1 MSHPHE
7 KPDAG
12 TTGGASARAN
22 DRLPTDERPADDVGL
37 LEQLAEFSRGAGEF
51 GSALEYYEQIL
62 KIALKARESGELVQ
76 HVWVQMASCRIQ
88 TGDFQ
93 GALALLDRALATP
106 GEARSVALGR
116 IHNERA
122 WALTNLGRYTEAEK
136 AFRDARDT
144 VLDREKAA
152 VLARAQNGLG
162 TVAMRNGDW
171 ETASRAF
178 QSALSGFRTIED
190 RDGVMRV
197 LNNLGL
203 MEKNRGN
210 YEQAMVHT
218 RHSLRVAEELGDS
231 YSAAISLGNLGVVE
245 FKAGDWC
252 SAYESWSRALRMAE
266 AIGDKAGTVVASLGL
281 GNYHLHR
288 RELDDAAAFYERAEV
303 LSREL
308 SEMRSLALTHEF
320 RGDLALVRESYE
332 DARQCY
338 LTALELGEKIAPRGD
353 VVLEALRRLAN
364 LESQLGQVAAARS
377 YLSRAIV
384 VASGMHDDYELG
396 LLLRVRARI
405 ESSDGDVASA
415 RDSYLESV
423 RLLES
428 GGTVF
433 DLAVSRAEFAAFC
446 LENIVDLEEAARHL
460 ELARETFERVGAEYE
475 AGHAYLLAA
484 KLEMVC
490 DHPTGE
496 ARHHLQSAMALL
508 ERVGSE
514 EDQAALASMHRDI
527 DRLLEETAA
536 SERNDLA
543 ALNETVSRIQR
554 ESDPRAKVRLIER
567 ALEER
572 MNADRVCLMLT
583 QGDSIVV
590 SPDSGVNRAEADRAA
605 EIVDALRGDH
615 ALEAKPIVSTSP
627 MRDPRFASDADLVH
641 GLGSVAFMP
650 LFSEDEVVGGLY
662 VDVCQEAGYFRQP
675 ELDFLVAFA
684 PAAGLAVQEMR
695 LDAVRDE
702 NRELRRRLA
711 RRSGFEGIITQSRR
725 MLEILDLIER
735 LGDSQATVLLQGE
748 TGTGKELLAHALQ
761 RSSGRASGSFVVVN
775 CAALSQDVLE
785 SELFGHVK
793 GAFTDAKAD
802 KIGLFEKADGGTIF
816 LDEIDKTPVA
826 FQERLLRVCDQGEVK
841 PVGSAHVRHVNV
853 RIICATNRSLL
864 DLVEEGRFLKDLYY
878 RLRVIQIE
886 IPPLRERKEDIPL
899 LVDYFLEHFNQT
911 MGRSVRGFS
920 HEAMNALVSHSW
932 PGNVRDLRHE
942 VERAVAMASGETM
955 IRREDLA
962 THVSAN
968 ETSSMPVELAADQS
982 LSDLVETIEKEL
994 VERALRET
1002 GGNRSHAARSLG
1014 ISRRGLLNKIAR
1026 YEIEL

>member
-1 MSHPHE
+1 ME
-7 KPDAG
+7 
-12 TTGGASARAN
+12 
-22 DRLPTDERPADDVGL
+22 V
-37 LEQLAEFSRGAGEF
+37 
-51 GSALEYYEQIL
+51 I
-62 KIALKARESGELVQ
+62 
-76 HVWVQMASCRIQ
+76 
-88 TGDFQ
+88 
-93 GALALLDRALATP
+93 
-106 GEARSVALGR
+106 ARS
-116 IHNERA
+116 
-122 WALTNLGRYTEAEK
+122 
-136 AFRDARDT
+136 
-144 VLDREKAA
+144 
-152 VLARAQNGLG
+152 QNGLG
-162 TVAMRNGDW
+162 TVAMRRGEW
-171 ETASRAF
+171 ETAERAF
-178 QSALSGFRTIED
+178 QSSLAAARTIED
-190 RDGVMRV
+190 RRGVTRC

-203 MEKNRGN
+203 MEKNRGDHQRART
-210 YEQAMVHT
+210 YMQE
-218 RHSLRVAEELGDS
+218 SLREAEELGDTYLIGS
-231 YSAAISLGNLGVVE
+231 FLVNLGVLE
-245 FKAGDWC
+245 FKTGSWGA
-252 SAYESWSRALRMAE
+252 AFASWSRAQRLCESIGNKTGTMNATLGMGNYYLCLRDLESAE
-266 AIGDKAGTVVASLGL
+266 AAY
-281 GNYHLHR
+281 N
-288 RELDDAAAFYERAEV
+288 RAES
-303 LSREL
+303 LSLEL
-308 SEMRSLALTHEF
+308 GELRAQALVQEF
-320 RGDLALVRESYE
+320 RGDLEVAREMHAEARALYRS
-332 DARQCY
+332 
-338 LTALELGEKIAPRGD
+338 ALEKGQNIAPRGD
-353 VVLEALRRLAN
+353 LVLEALRRLAN
-364 LESQLGQVAAARS
+364 LESQLGNQAEAREWLSKAFEISASMDEDYERAHLHRIRARVEAAEGDVAAARES
-377 YLSRAIV
+377 YVGAI
-384 VASGMHDDYELG
+384 G
-396 LLLRVRARI
+396 LF
-405 ESSDGDVASA
+405 ESC
-415 RDSYLESV
+415 
-423 RLLES
+423 
-428 GGTVF
+428 GTVF
-433 DLAVSRAEFAAFC
+433 DLSATRAEFAAFC

-460 ELARETFERVGAEYE
+460 DLARETFEQIGAEYE

-583 QGDSIVV
+583 RADSIIV

-605 EIVDALRGDH
+605 AIVDALRGDH

-627 MRDPRFASDADLVH
+627 MRDPRFAADSDLVH

-761 RSSGRASGSFVVVN
+761 RSSGRASESFVVVN

-841 PVGSAHVRHVNV
+841 PVGSAHVRRVSV

-899 LVDYFLEHFNQT
+899 LVDHFLEHFNLT
-911 MGRSVRGFS
+911 MGRTVRGFS
-920 HEAMNALVSHSW
+920 HEAMNALVSYSW

-942 VERAVAMASGETM
+942 VERAVAMASGEAM
-955 IRREDLA
+955 IRLEDLA
-962 THVSAN
+962 AHVSAN
-968 ETSSMPVELAADQS
+968 GTSSMPVELAADQS